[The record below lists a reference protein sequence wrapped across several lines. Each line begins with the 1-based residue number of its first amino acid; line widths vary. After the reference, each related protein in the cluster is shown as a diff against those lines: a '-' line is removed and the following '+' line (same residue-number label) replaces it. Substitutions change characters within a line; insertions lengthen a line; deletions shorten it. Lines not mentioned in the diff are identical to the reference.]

1 MTNKGKMIQAV
12 YAALLTQRATL
23 VILYLI
29 NRANKELTCFPCV
42 KTIAKE
48 CNISPRTVQRALKD
62 LEEYGFLIRE
72 SRYHPQGGQR
82 SNLFYLQLPQ
92 VKKPSIQTVDFTNL
106 KKMGTSKPSVTGC
119 ASKGHALN
127 YIT

>member
-1 MTNKGKMIQAV
+1 MTNKGKMIEAV

-72 SRYHPQGGQR
+72 SRYHLQGGQR

-92 VKKPSIQTVDFTNL
+92 EKKPSIQTVDFTNL
-106 KKMGTSKPSVTGC
+106 KKMATSKPSVTGC
-119 ASKGHALN
+119 VSKGPTLN
-127 YIT
+127 YII

>member
-92 VKKPSIQTVDFTNL
+92 EKKSSIQTVDFTNL
-106 KKMGTSKPSVTGC
+106 KKMDTSKSPVMGC
-119 ASKGHALN
+119 ASKGPTLN

>member
-1 MTNKGKMIQAV
+1 MTNKGKMIEAV

-82 SNLFYLQLPQ
+82 SNLLYLQLPQ
-92 VKKPSIQTVDFTNL
+92 VKKPSIQAVDFTNI
-106 KKMGTSKPSVTGC
+106 KKMDTSKPSVTGC
-119 ASKGHALN
+119 ASKGPTLN
-127 YIT
+127 YII